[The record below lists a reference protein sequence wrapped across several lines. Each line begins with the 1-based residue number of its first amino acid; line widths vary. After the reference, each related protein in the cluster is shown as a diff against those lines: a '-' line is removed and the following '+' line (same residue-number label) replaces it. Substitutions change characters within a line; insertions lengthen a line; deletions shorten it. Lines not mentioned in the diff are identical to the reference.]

1 MTRDPNMD
9 DLDELRMG
17 PAARR
22 ASEKLVE
29 QGLRVVPRTIGADI
43 PKLPRDVTSLHD
55 EALME
60 LWGQFTSYTDYMAV
74 QAACADADRR
84 DAERKLEAQSAR
96 ATLGDVADAKE
107 SAKESATRAK
117 ARRDADPKTIEL
129 AERLDE
135 LTAYAKLCN
144 VLMNNLDRDSQFL
157 SRELT
162 RRVGG
167 VNTSARASRRA

>member
-1 MTRDPNMD
+1 MIGVP
-9 DLDELRMG
+9 DERWG
-17 PAARR
+17 EVPKA
-22 ASEKLVE
+22 
-29 QGLRVVPRTIGADI
+29 VVVLKPG
-43 PKLPRDVTSLHD
+43 
-55 EALME
+55 
-60 LWGQFTSYTDYMAV
+60 
-74 QAACADADRR
+74 
-84 DAERKLEAQSAR
+84 

-107 SAKESATRAK
+107 SAKESVIRAK
-117 ARRDADPKTIEL
+117 ARRDADPKTLEL